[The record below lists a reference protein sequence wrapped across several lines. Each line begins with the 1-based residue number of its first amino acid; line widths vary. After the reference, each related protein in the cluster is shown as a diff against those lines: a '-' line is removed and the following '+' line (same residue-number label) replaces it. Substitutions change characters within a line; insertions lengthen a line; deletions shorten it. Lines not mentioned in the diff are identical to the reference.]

1 MIKVIF
7 QRLKTLEQLLWLFN
21 MDKLTVEGHP
31 DLYRDPKTGAIIN
44 NNTNEYESYIKTYRA
59 RNIEKQKMNH
69 IEFDLN
75 ELKKEISEIKN
86 LLSQL
91 ASN

>member
-1 MIKVIF
+1 M
-7 QRLKTLEQLLWLFN
+7 N
-21 MDKLTVEGHP
+21 KLSVEGHP

-59 RNIEKQKMNH
+59 RNMEKQKLNTM
-69 IEFDLN
+69 ESDLN
-75 ELKKEISEIKN
+75 QLKSEISEIKN

-91 ASN
+91 LSK